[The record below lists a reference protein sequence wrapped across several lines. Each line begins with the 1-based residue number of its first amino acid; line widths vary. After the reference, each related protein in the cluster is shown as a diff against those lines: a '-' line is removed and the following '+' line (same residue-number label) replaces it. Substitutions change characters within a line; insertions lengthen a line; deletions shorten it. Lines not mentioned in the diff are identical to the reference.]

1 MHMVTATEPPPED
14 HEEQAI
20 KVPRWIMVTL
30 AVFLAGVVGVIV
42 YGYLAT
48 PGWVG
53 VSGKK
58 FWDYLELLVV
68 PGVLALGV
76 YWLNRRQAVREQQ
89 AEDKRQARE
98 DKAQAAQVE
107 HALEVE
113 NHRAQDVALHTYL
126 DQMGQLL
133 LDEVR
138 PLRQSKEG
146 DAVRRLVRARTLTV
160 LSRLDGHRQ
169 GSVLRFLSEAGMI
182 NRADPIIT
190 LGGTRGKASGSDRL
204 DEKRGDPTMAAEALG
219 EYALTLGGVKL
230 EKVDLQ
236 GADLSGTDLSHVVLN
251 FADLTGAD
259 LTDADLSGSLLVGAN
274 LMLADLSGATLDYAI
289 LQWASLLGASITYE
303 EIRRLGAHGVL
314 QGAMIPD
321 GTRPFPVSPEM
332 EAALREQP
340 EHQLVQRERELEE
353 LAAGLPE
360 QQTRKRRETLPN
372 GQTYEEWLKD
382 KEGLAADGENP

>member
-1 MHMVTATEPPPED
+1 MVTATEPPPED